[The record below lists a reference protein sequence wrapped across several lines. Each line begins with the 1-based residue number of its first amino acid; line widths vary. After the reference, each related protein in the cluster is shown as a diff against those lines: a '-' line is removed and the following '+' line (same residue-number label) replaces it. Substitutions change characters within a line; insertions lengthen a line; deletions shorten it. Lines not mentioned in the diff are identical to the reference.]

1 MALTEKNEI
10 YLIAEREEKK
20 TTRESANF
28 HIYMNQR
35 IMVPEWPMFH
45 KQTSHRCGLK

>member
-28 HIYMNQR
+28 HIYMNHR
-35 IMVPEWPMFH
+35 IMVPEKLILH
-45 KQTSHRCGLK
+45 KLLIGVD